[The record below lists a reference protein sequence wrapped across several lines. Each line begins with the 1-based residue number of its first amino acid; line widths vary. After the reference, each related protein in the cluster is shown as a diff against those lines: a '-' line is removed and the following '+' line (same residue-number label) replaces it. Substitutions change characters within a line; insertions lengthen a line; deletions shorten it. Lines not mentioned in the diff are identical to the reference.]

1 MFDLGRLPQHR
12 LAYHSAAHGAADA
25 AGFRILDIAGSAQE
39 FFTANGL
46 GRITH
51 SQTVHHRH

>member
-12 LAYHSAAHGAADA
+12 LAYHRAAHGPADA
-25 AGFRILDIAGSAQE
+25 AGFYILDIAGSAGE

-46 GRITH
+46 GRTAH
-51 SQTVHHRH
+51 SQIIPHRH